1 MKTVNIPEQ
10 ILPLLINNICIADG
24 QISFFAIKRI
34 VEQSGIDCIS
44 QDLVTLNTILVA
56 TDKMP
61 DISDSLKGTKIIED
75 EQYVFEKYY
84 AIPQMVEVSSIE
96 DKERKYYFTLEE
108 WTKGEKVCK

>member
-10 ILPLLINNICIADG
+10 ILPLFINSVGVTDG
-24 QISFFAIKRI
+24 QISFSAIKRI
-34 VEQSGIDCIS
+34 VEQSGIDYIP
-44 QDLVTLNTILVA
+44 QDLVILNTILVA
-56 TDKMP
+56 TNKMP
-61 DISDSLKGTKIIED
+61 DISDFLKETKIIED